1 VADRQA
7 AGRAPRRA
15 EEASLSPLLGGAT
28 FPLRHRLFRLVWRV
42 CWWALGAWTPPPL
55 HAWRRFLV
63 RSFGG
68 RIAPTAHIYG
78 GARIWYPP
86 NLTMGEYACLA
97 DGVDCYCMDR
107 IELGAHALVSQRAFL
122 CGGGHKVSDPDFPLV
137 TGPIRIG
144 RGAWMAAEAFVGPGV
159 EIGEGAV
166 LAARGVAV
174 RSLEPWTVYAG
185 NPAKPVG
192 RRELPQPKVR

>member
-1 VADRQA
+1 MTDLVSDEA
-7 AGRAPRRA
+7 ASARRLPTMG
-15 EEASLSPLLGGAT
+15 EAT
-28 FPLRHRLFRLVWRV
+28 FPFRHRLFRLAWQV
-42 CWWALGAWTPPPL
+42 CWMLMGAWTPPPL
-55 HAWRRFLV
+55 HAWRRFLL
-63 RSFGG
+63 RLFGG
-68 RIAPTAHIYG
+68 RIASTARIYG

-107 IELGAHALVSQRAFL
+107 IELEAHALVSQRAFL
-122 CGGGHKVSDPDFPLV
+122 CGGSHKVSDPDFPLV

-144 RGAWMAAEAFVGPGV
+144 RGAWVAAEAFVGPGV

-185 NPAKPVG
+185 NPAQSVG
-192 RRELPQPKVR
+192 RRELGQAKAR